1 LEYKKA
7 KKEKLGS
14 LISNEQA
21 MPFMIPEGKLSGE
34 IDPGYFLRKVPFFK
48 LYDDDAADGTED

>member
-1 LEYKKA
+1 
-7 KKEKLGS
+7 
-14 LISNEQA
+14 